1 MQGLVCRLRWSVM
14 VDPAARRRRFLIL
27 VPVALLA
34 SGCAAQ
40 PTPIFAAAASSSA
53 STENVP
59 LADAAAPSGAPF
71 VAADGRDLRACADGE
86 CEVMVRTGDQIP
98 NVGGAGPLS
107 VAVQA
112 GKVGLSPASG
122 GMGAAVSGP
131 PGMAHQINRQVV
143 VVIAV
148 RDDVGIVRLSKK

>member
-1 MQGLVCRLRWSVM
+1 M
-14 VDPAARRRRFLIL
+14 
-27 VPVALLA
+27 ALFA
-34 SGCAAQ
+34 SGCAAPK
-40 PTPIFAAAASSSA
+40 PTPIFAAASSSA

-59 LADAAAPSGAPF
+59 MVDAAAPSGAPF
-71 VAADGRDLRACADGE
+71 VAADGRNLRACADGE
-86 CEVMVRTGDQIP
+86 CEVIVRTGDQIP

-148 RDDVGIVRLSKK
+148 QAGEGIVKLSKK